1 MSWRPKWWLTF
12 LAKIWPLTGAS
23 ARATQLPVVGKLLVR
38 MVIPLFSG
46 RNFNI
51 SYLPINE
58 ELKGPDSLHLPLA
71 ILEELIK
78 RSAYRVTINRCH
90 CRDAKGCTNY
100 PIEKACLLM
109 GQSTMAIEPWI
120 ATPLSVDEA
129 IRHARYMVGLGLTP
143 MVGRVLMD
151 NLFYGIPNT
160 GQLLTVCFC
169 CHCCCT
175 VMASAQYFPQEAK
188 DAIVRINGIRI
199 FVDEQKCRDCT
210 TWECVDECIV
220 KAFAFQN
227 GHVIHD
233 SEKCKGC
240 GWCVAICPHR
250 AIRVEIEDMNAAV
263 DEFLERIG
271 SLVHYG

>member
-1 MSWRPKWWLTF
+1 M
-12 LAKIWPLTGAS
+12 
-23 ARATQLPVVGKLLVR
+23 
-38 MVIPLFSG
+38 
-46 RNFNI
+46 RNFS

-58 ELKGPDSLHLPLA
+58 ELQTPESLHLPLVA
-71 ILEELIK
+71 LEEIIK

-90 CRDAKGCTNY
+90 CRDATGCTNY

-109 GQSTMAIEPWI
+109 GRSTMTIEPWI

-129 IRHARYMVGLGLTP
+129 ISHARYMVELGLTP

-160 GQLLTVCFC
+160 GHLLTVCFC

-175 VMASAQYFPQEAK
+175 VMNSAKFFPQEVM
-188 DAIVRINGIRI
+188 DSIVRLKGVTVS
-199 FVDEQKCRDCT
+199 VDPEKCTDCT
-210 TWECVDECIV
+210 TRDCVEACIV
-220 KAFAFQN
+220 KAFTFQN
-227 GHVIHD
+227 GKALHD

-240 GWCVAICPHR
+240 GWCVTSCPQK
-250 AIRVEIEDMNAAV
+250 ALTVEIEDATAAV

-271 SLVHYG
+271 GLVHYG